1 MRLLGRPEK
10 KKKETSR
17 SPACIVATPSAGAWF
32 STRCLESIARDPF
45 KEGDES
51 AAIDTCPR
59 GWRVSRV
66 FCETIGVCAQLVRV
80 DVDGEVVEAA
90 AQRRGVGKEA
100 LEKEE
105 DELVDPSAKRSSQ

>member
-1 MRLLGRPEK
+1 M
-10 KKKETSR
+10 
-17 SPACIVATPSAGAWF
+17 
-32 STRCLESIARDPF
+32 
-45 KEGDES
+45 
-51 AAIDTCPR
+51 
-59 GWRVSRV
+59 